1 MKSRTT
7 RQFRANFATLPQPVQ
22 EQARGAYKQFV
33 QNPAHPGLQFKKI
46 HLKQPIYSV
55 RIGIHYRAVGLKA
68 ADEIVWFW
76 IGHHAEY
83 DQLLARM

>member
-7 RQFRANFATLPQPVQ
+7 RQFRDRFAKLPEQVQ
-22 EQARGAYKQFV
+22 TQAREAYRQFV

-46 HLKQPIYSV
+46 HLKKPIYSV
-55 RIGIHYRAVGLKA
+55 RIGLHYRAVGLKS